1 MSKKQKS
8 SRQVRSRKTSAL
20 QYVGYGTEQD
30 RAALIERL
38 PDAFVSV
45 DLQWHFTYV
54 NAQAETLLGKKREE
68 LLGRN
73 VWEVFLVP
81 ADSLVYRNAH
91 EALEKQSSQVFT
103 DFHPLLNKW
112 FAVRLQPFLDG
123 LYAFCRDVTERKHA
137 EAQLQFHTSTVW
149 DANKSIIVTDLQG
162 KIIYWNEGASR
173 LFGYTAQE
181 ALGNTP
187 ALVYPHFAKQRL
199 ASDLEQI
206 RSGTDYRG
214 RWQGRR
220 KDGSS
225 IWVEIKTTLLRDS
238 TSKPLGYIGIAQK
251 ATKQGQVEDHF
262 LYCAQI
268 AQNQLDAVIMTDTNY
283 SILRWNETAEKLY
296 GWKQEEV
303 LGKFVDDILSTVFR
317 TTTAIEAST
326 QLQNSGYWKGKV
338 LQKRKDGSQLLILAS
353 VAVIRDDAG
362 TMVGA
367 IAVNRET
374 GKLEEHTLLESTN
387 QLI

>member
-1 MSKKQKS
+1 MTKKPKP
-8 SRQVRSRKTSAL
+8 SRQGRSRKTSVL
-20 QYVGYGTEQD
+20 QHVGYGTDSE
-30 RAALIERL
+30 RAALLERL

-45 DLQWHFTYV
+45 DPRWHFTYV
-54 NAQAETLLGKKREE
+54 NAQAETLFGKKREE

-73 VWEVFLVP
+73 VWEVFPVP
-81 ADSLVYRNAH
+81 GDSVVYQNAH
-91 EALEKQSSQVFT
+91 EALEKQSSLVFS

-112 FAVRLQPFLDG
+112 YSVRIHPFQDG
-123 LYAFCRDVTERKHA
+123 LYAFGLDITERKQA
-137 EAQLQFHTSTVW
+137 EEQLQFHTSTVW
-149 DANKSIIVTDLQG
+149 DARKSIIVTDLQG
-162 KIIYWNEGASR
+162 KIIYWNEGASH

-187 ALVYPHFAKQRL
+187 ALVYPHSAEQQL

-206 RSGTDYRG
+206 LNGQDYRG

-225 IWVEIKTTLLRDS
+225 VWIDIKTTLLRDRAGKS
-238 TSKPLGYIGIAQK
+238 VGFIGIAQEA
-251 ATKQGQVEDHF
+251 ATQGQVEDHF
-262 LYCAQI
+262 LYYAQV

-283 SILRWNETAEKLY
+283 SVLRWNEAAEKLY

-303 LGKFVDDILSTVFR
+303 LGKFVDTFFCTVFCS
-317 TTTAIEAST
+317 TTVIEART
-326 QLQNSGYWKGKV
+326 QLLNRGYWKGKV

-353 VAVIRDDAG
+353 VAVIRDGAG
-362 TMVGA
+362 NMVGA
-367 IAVNRET
+367 IAANREMSEY
-374 GKLEEHTLLESTN
+374 EENTLLENTN